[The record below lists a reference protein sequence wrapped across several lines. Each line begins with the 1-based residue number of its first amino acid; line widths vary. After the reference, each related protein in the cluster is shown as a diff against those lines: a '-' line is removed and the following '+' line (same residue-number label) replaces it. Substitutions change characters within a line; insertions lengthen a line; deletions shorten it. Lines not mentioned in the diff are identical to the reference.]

1 MSLLLNGLAASN
13 GIAIAPA
20 YLLVGSDLPVQK
32 QHTNDKDHE
41 VTRLHDSFAFSR
53 QELRRIRDQA
63 HERLGQ
69 RAAAVVDTQ
78 LAMLGDP
85 ALFAMMRQ
93 EIMQS
98 GVTAE
103 WAVKQTADHYLT
115 IFEKQM
121 TMITCRRGGRPCGML
136 PNGC

>member
-53 QELRRIRDQA
+53 RELRRIRDQA

-78 LAMLGDP
+78 
-85 ALFAMMRQ
+85 
-93 EIMQS
+93 
-98 GVTAE
+98 
-103 WAVKQTADHYLT
+103 
-115 IFEKQM
+115 
-121 TMITCRRGGRPCGML
+121 
-136 PNGC
+136 